1 MKIRSNYVSNSSSS
15 SFVIYGEGAK
25 EYVER
30 IEDGQNVDVY
40 EIADTVYFHKVLD
53 FYSADEAIF
62 IKDEEWLKDFKENYH
77 LPSKL
82 PLSIYNREKGN
93 LIRSYK
99 NDFVVW
105 FVEKFSNES
114 FYEIEFSDHPSE
126 TKYSEFEM
134 YDIMNDYEGNYF
146 TTNNH

>member
-40 EIADTVYFHKVLD
+40 EIADTVYYYKVYD
-53 FYSADEAIF
+53 YYSSDEAIF
-62 IKDEEWLKDFKENYH
+62 IKDEEWLKDFKENCP

-82 PLSIYNREKGN
+82 PISIYNPEKGN

-99 NDFVVW
+99 NDFIVW
-105 FVEKFSNES
+105 FVEKFSNEK
-114 FYEIEFSDHPSE
+114 FYAIDFSDHPNE

-134 YDIMNDYEGNYF
+134 YDVMDDYEGNYF